1 MIKLRKRVKEQDRTS
16 RNPKERPVIVMF
28 PWVLYF
34 KNAIGALYVGEFQI
48 LMSEKIAN
56 RLTLNVLHK
65 QSYDRIEKGRT
76 LRTGVE

>member
-1 MIKLRKRVKEQDRTS
+1 MIKLRKRVKRTGPDFSKPKRTS
-16 RNPKERPVIVMF
+16 GHCYVS
-28 PWVLYF
+28 WVLYF

-76 LRTGVE
+76 QGLA

>member
-1 MIKLRKRVKEQDRTS
+1 MFQGCCILKRNRRSLRRR
-16 RNPKERPVIVMF
+16 I
-28 PWVLYF
+28 
-34 KNAIGALYVGEFQI
+34 QI